1 MGMTLDISDF
11 AKGFKKLVE
20 QSAPE
25 AIDKGLFKAGVE
37 LLHDAIYISRGAP
50 KEIGDLWASGSIQ
63 GAGAIIAVPDG
74 KPVSPPSGFKSMQES
89 GGVAIA
95 AGFNRE
101 YAAYLHEG
109 HRKDGSYTIKWWT
122 YMKGAHDPGP
132 KYLESKMVSKT
143 EKYKWIIGE
152 YLKSLLGG

>member
-1 MGMTLDISDF
+1 MGITLDISDF

-63 GAGAIIAVPDG
+63 GTGAIINVPNG
-74 KPVSPPSGFKSMQES
+74 QATNPSAGFKSTRETEQTS
-89 GGVAIA
+89 IA
-95 AGFNRE
+95 VGFNRE

-132 KYLESKMVSKT
+132 KFLESKMASKT

>member
-25 AIDKGLFKAGVE
+25 AIDKGLFRAGAE
-37 LLHDAIYISRGAP
+37 LLHDAIYLSRGAP

-63 GAGAIIAVPDG
+63 GAGALINVANGQIVDAPA
-74 KPVSPPSGFKSMQES
+74 GFKSTQEAEHVS
-89 GGVAIA
+89 IA

-132 KYLESKMVSKT
+132 KYLESKMASKA
-143 EKYKWIIGE
+143 EKYKWIIGK